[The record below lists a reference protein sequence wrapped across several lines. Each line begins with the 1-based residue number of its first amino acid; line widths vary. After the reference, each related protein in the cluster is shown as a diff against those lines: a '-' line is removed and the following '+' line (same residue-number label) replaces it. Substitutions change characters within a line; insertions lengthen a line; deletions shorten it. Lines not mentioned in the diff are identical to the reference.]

1 MSIGTT
7 IKKLRK
13 KREITQE
20 QLAQSLGI
28 SPNAVSQWECNRTA
42 PDITQL
48 PLLADIFGVSADV
61 LLEIDIA
68 RRSSEIKEFS
78 EKCDLL
84 HSQGKNEERLTLC
97 REMSKKYPNDET
109 VMYQLMK
116 ALRVTE
122 ETDNDQELISI
133 GKRLLLS
140 TDPEIRH
147 SAIRCLCFTHFEK
160 GNYEE
165 ARKYAGMIPVHE
177 DLYVAVLR
185 GDDLLRH
192 CQNYFSDICN
202 QMFTYVNSILYL
214 NDNHYT
220 PEQKHSIAQKLYDI
234 FHIIHE
240 DRDFGYMDED
250 RMGRLCFRMA
260 QDSAAS
266 GEYQQ
271 ALDELEEMIVHFD
284 RMEFFTEIKQ
294 TSLLLDTLTADKAKL
309 KKHCEDNIF
318 ATFAHYLERCED
330 IFKPLEKDER
340 FIAVRKQ
347 LADKANIS

>member
-13 KREITQE
+13 EREITQE

-28 SPNAVSQWECNRTA
+28 SPNAISQWECNRTA

-61 LLEIDIA
+61 LLEIDNA

-78 EKCDLL
+78 GKCSLL
-84 HSQGKNEERLTLC
+84 HSQGKNEERLRLC

-122 ETDNDQELISI
+122 ESDDGQEILDI
-133 GKRLLLS
+133 GKRLMLS
-140 TDPEIRH
+140 RDPEKRH

-160 GNYEE
+160 GDYEE

-177 DLYVAVLR
+177 DLYVSVLH

-214 NDNHYT
+214 CDNHYT
-220 PEQKHSIAQKLYDI
+220 PEQKHSIAKKLYDI
-234 FHIIHE
+234 FFIIHE
-240 DRDFGYMDED
+240 NRDFGYMDED
-250 RMGRLCFRMA
+250 RLGRLCFRMA
-260 QDSAAS
+260 QDSVSS
-266 GEYQQ
+266 GEYQR
-271 ALDELEEMIVHFD
+271 ALAELEEMIEHFD
-284 RMEFFTEIKQ
+284 KLEDFTEIKQ
-294 TSLLLDTLTADKAKL
+294 SSLLVDMLTADKSKL
-309 KKHCEDNIF
+309 KKHCEENIF
-318 ATFAHYLERCED
+318 ATFSDYLNNCKD

-340 FIAVRKQ
+340 FIAIRNR